1 LFARVHERTDRDYH
15 FIDVPDEIPKFL
27 TRPRRFGYVTEE
39 ARPNRARP
47 PRPSQDRELSVDDLI
62 ELAAALGL

>member
-1 LFARVHERTDRDYH
+1 MERVRWCST
-15 FIDVPDEIPKFL
+15 PS
-27 TRPRRFGYVTEE
+27 